1 MMLRELFRRLE
12 EVEDL
17 VATVKS
23 LIDHTNLRPDATLE
37 DLERTCREALS
48 YELYGCCVPPFYVR
62 QARQILR
69 DKVRVVT
76 VVGFPHGNVPADAKV
91 WEARRAFEDGADEVD
106 MVINLSLVRSGKLE
120 AALEEVE
127 QVLEVARSYGG
138 VLKVIEETG
147 YLSESEVLELTRG
160 LARLGVDFVKTSTGF
175 GPRGATLEDILVMRR
190 GVEGSRTRIK
200 AAGGIRTGLQALM
213 FYALGADRIGTS
225 SGTRIVDDVIRLLSK
240 EG

>member
-1 MMLRELFRRLE
+1 MMLRVLFRRLE
-12 EVEDL
+12 EVEDP
-17 VATVKS
+17 VATIKS

-48 YELYGCCVPPFYVR
+48 YELYGCCIPPFYVK
-62 QARQILR
+62 QAKQILR
-69 DKVRVVT
+69 DEVKVVT
-76 VVGFPHGNVPADAKV
+76 VVGFPHGNTPADIKV
-91 WEARRAFEDGADEVD
+91 WEAKQAFEDGADEVD
-106 MVINLSLVRSGKLE
+106 MVVNLGLVKSGRME
-120 AALEEVE
+120 AALEEVK

-147 YLSESEVLELTRG
+147 YLSEREVLELTRE

-175 GPRGATLEDILVMRR
+175 GPRGATFEDILVMRK

-213 FYALGADRIGTS
+213 FYALGAERIGTS
-225 SGTRIVDDVIRLLSK
+225 SGTRIVDDVVRLLSK
-240 EG
+240 KE